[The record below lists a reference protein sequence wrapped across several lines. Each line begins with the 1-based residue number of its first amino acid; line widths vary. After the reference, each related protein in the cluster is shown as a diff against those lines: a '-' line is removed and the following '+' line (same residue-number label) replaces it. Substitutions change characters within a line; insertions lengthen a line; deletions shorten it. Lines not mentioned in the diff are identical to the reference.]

1 MSLLRSE
8 SNTSPKKTKDD
19 RDDDAALEEDLWD
32 GILDS
37 PSGGV
42 QRGESM
48 RSQAQSEP
56 PSILTTNYFNW
67 TIWALV
73 ALNTVQMGVEVDYPE
88 HETFWLVC
96 ENFFTA
102 AFALEMLIKLW
113 VLRCDYFKDKANWLD
128 FCIVML
134 AIVDVWLLTY
144 LFSEDIDLRS
154 VSVLRVLRLLRLVRI
169 AKLVK
174 QSRKVILVLHGL
186 FAAMQV
192 TSFVGCLLALSIYCC
207 AIFCTSIIGKQKVY
221 PGYTEVMEEIN
232 EQEVMSEFN
241 PHLAFGSMGKS
252 MLTLFSIAIF
262 AEWTEIVR
270 PVYVKQ
276 PGLVI
281 FFVAFAL
288 FVCFGV
294 MNVIIGMIVDS
305 VMDYSNRI
313 EHAEEEQLRKSRR
326 SKVRQ
331 IVGLLDT
338 EYHDLADGLHAKEVA
353 ECMRNETMKD
363 LLRGMDLPAGFTGRE
378 MMDMLDNNGSG
389 TLQREEF
396 VQNLFRLIDG
406 GGFQQSCMT
415 QSSLNELKRLVREN
429 TERLEARLQA
439 MEARLF
445 AQPANANAAP
455 DAQQVTRAKHG
466 TGDSGN
472 ADAGTATI
480 VPEVNGGN
488 GRQAAGKQ
496 ASYDPGKAPS
506 VEHTFRGGAPKVE
519 VQPGLE
525 AQTVRGLGASTAAEQ
540 LEAACREV
548 TQALQQALAVHTA
561 AQANTVARPQQ
572 TTGPPSD
579 AAPNASQGTGR
590 ANSSSGGV
598 LNQRLPEEQQDKRSP
613 QRRRTSRESTPS
625 EARAAAEMSGEA
637 NSLPGA
643 IQADQDR

>member
-1 MSLLRSE
+1 MSLLRSDE
-8 SNTSPKKTKDD
+8 SPKQTKA
-19 RDDDAALEEDLWD
+19 DDDTSELDEELWD
-32 GILDS
+32 GILADHEKV
-37 PSGGV
+37 P
-42 QRGESM
+42 RGESM
-48 RSQAQSEP
+48 RSNAGAEQFG
-56 PSILTTNYFNW
+56 ILNSRYFNW

-73 ALNTVQMGVEVDYPE
+73 ALNTVQMGIEVDYPE
-88 HETFWLVC
+88 NETLWLLC

-102 AFALEMLIKLW
+102 AFALEMIIKLS
-113 VLRCDYFKDKANWLD
+113 VLRCDYFRDKANWLD
-128 FCIVML
+128 FGIVML
-134 AIVDVWLLTY
+134 AIVDVWLLT
-144 LFSEDIDLRS
+144 LVFSEDIDLRS

-186 FAAMQV
+186 FAALQV

-221 PGYTEVMEEIN
+221 PGYTEEMEEIN
-232 EQEVMSEFN
+232 QQEVMSEFN

-262 AEWTEIVR
+262 AEWTEVVR

-305 VMDYSNRI
+305 VMVYSNRI
-313 EHAEEEQLRKSRR
+313 EHAEEEQLRRNRR
-326 SKVRQ
+326 AKVRSFL
-331 IVGLLDT
+331 GELDQ
-338 EYHDLADGLHAKEVA
+338 EYTDLQDGLHAKEVA

-406 GGFQQSCMT
+406 GTFQQNCMT
-415 QSSLNELKRLVREN
+415 QTSLNELKRLVREN
-429 TERLEARLQA
+429 TERLEKRMQE
-439 MEARLF
+439 MEARLS
-445 AQPANANAAP
+445 AQSASCANTAP
-455 DAQQVTRAKHG
+455 ESKQVARAVKHG
-466 TGDSGN
+466 TGDRAN
-472 ADAGTATI
+472 VDAGKEAV
-480 VPEVNGGN
+480 VPEVKEGS
-488 GRQAAGKQ
+488 GREASVKQVSSDAGKAATVEQ
-496 ASYDPGKAPS
+496 SSRGAPS
-506 VEHTFRGGAPKVE
+506 TAMPKAT
-519 VQPGLE
+519 E
-525 AQTVRGLGASTAAEQ
+525 AQANSGLGTAADQ

-548 TQALQQALAVHTA
+548 TEALQKALAVHAA
-561 AQANTVARPQQ
+561 AQATDVVKPQQ
-572 TTGPPSD
+572 TVGPATD
-579 AAPNASQGTGR
+579 AQNATQATKQ
-590 ANSSSGGV
+590 ANSSTSGGGV
-598 LNQRLPEEQQDKRSP
+598 LNQRLPEEQQETRSP

-625 EARAAAEMSGEA
+625 EARAATEMQVEA
-637 NSLPGA
+637 NPLPGA